1 MSAQLFSGDIPESDR
16 KPILSADEQE
26 KYMIQLAIDLTE
38 KKLRDGTASSQ
49 VICHY
54 LKLASTREKL
64 EKEKL
69 EQENELLRAKTQSIQ
84 LQDDLRRLYQ
94 DALDSMQQYR
104 YSTNEEV
111 EGDDDIGIDEDY

>member
-1 MSAQLFSGDIPESDR
+1 MNGDIPEGSR
-16 KPILSADEQE
+16 RPILSADDQE

-54 LKLASTREKL
+54 LKLASSREKL

-69 EQENELLRAKTQSIQ
+69 EKENELLRAKTDSIQ
-84 LQDDLRRLYQ
+84 LQDDLRRIYQ
-94 DALDSMQQYR
+94 DALDAMQTYR
-104 YSTNEEV
+104 YSSSEEF
-111 EGDDDIGIDEDY
+111 EDDDNAD